1 MKAIQYLVCAFFLL
15 GPLRLVAQLDSL
27 YIDSLEN
34 VLRIGPDSSRLHT
47 LMELAGYLKAAR
59 RRDTASR
66 QMGLSYARRAQ
77 DLALAGDDQEIK
89 EEAIK
94 LLAFYYRRQNNQDSV
109 AYLEGLLNEYDYLE
123 GYELPDHYS
132 FRNQYYPLSLSDY
145 LQYHYDSTGFME
157 LEEVLAKNKFSSRK
171 PSRTVLAESD
181 GAWWFR
187 TRMIS
192 TSDFWEE
199 YTFYT
204 GGSQSRWDTV
214 HVYSLKPDSTWQK
227 QVTGNALSEDEWLIK
242 DASNHFSLKVAPR
255 AENIYYFRVRGAE
268 TAIEPNR
275 IDLSVIN
282 YHAYLQEEVK
292 DRHVNGIF
300 QGVVL
305 IQLFFFLLL
314 FLATKDKIYGYYALY
329 ILGLGLFILTVN
341 YANQWFG
348 LDRGMTLI
356 LYLASISFCVVG
368 MLTFSYSYLNL
379 DEYLPSWNKFM
390 KVYLPLFIGASLL
403 TGGCAFFLFQ
413 NFSPNDLPIL
423 LLFLTGFS
431 AIAYVC
437 LAFAAM
443 IFLPIW
449 GFRVNRKGY
458 SPAKYYLLATAFL
471 FLGVI
476 VPIILS
482 FFTDELTEA
491 GYKLGDLNPTILE
504 AGIALQLCLF
514 ALAVGHKRNLLEK
527 ERRAALENNL
537 EIQQKINAATDRFV
551 PYEFLRSLGRES
563 ILDVNLGDQ
572 VEKRVTLFFSDIRDY
587 TTLSE
592 QMTPQQNFIFLNQY
606 LGRVGP
612 VIKTNRGF
620 VNQYY
625 GDGLL
630 ALFMPN
636 GEENVLSEQDA
647 VKAALDMH
655 NQVREYNEERIIK
668 ERDPIRIG
676 IGIHTGSLMLG
687 VIGDEKRMDVGV
699 VSDTVNTTARLEG
712 LTKRYGVTTIVSGQ
726 TFQGLSDASEFR
738 YRPLGEVMVKGRK
751 TPIALYDF
759 FDGDPGQ
766 RFDLKSASLQYFLD
780 GYEAYFQRR
789 FKDAAGLFK
798 EVLKVFPNDL
808 ASQYF
813 LKHAEFNAKNG
824 VPEDWTGVEILTSK

>member
-1 MKAIQYLVCAFFLL
+1 MKTIQYLVFAILL
-15 GPLRLVAQLDSL
+15 TGPLSLWGQLDSL
-27 YIDSLEN
+27 YIDSLQNE
-34 VLRIGPDSSRLHT
+34 LRIGPDSSRLHT
-47 LMELAGYLKAAR
+47 LMELADHFKAAK
-59 RRDTASR
+59 RRDSVSR
-66 QMGLSYARRAQ
+66 QMGMSYARRAQ
-77 DLALAGDDQEIK
+77 ELALDGQDQEVK
-89 EEAIK
+89 EAALK
-94 LLAFYYRRQNNQDSV
+94 LLVFYYRRQDMRDSV
-109 AYLEGLLNEYDYLE
+109 AYLESLLNEYEYLE
-123 GYELPDHYS
+123 GFTFPSREALRDQIYPISLNDH
-132 FRNQYYPLSLSDY
+132 
-145 LQYHYDSTGFME
+145 LQFLYDSSGNLE
-157 LEEVLAKNKFSSRK
+157 LDEVIASKQFSSRK
-171 PSRTVLAESD
+171 PRKSELNTNT

-187 TRMIS
+187 TKMIS
-192 TSDFWEE
+192 TLNTWEE
-199 YTFYT
+199 YTFLT
-204 GGSQSRWDTV
+204 GGNQNSWDSV
-214 HVYSLKPDSTWQK
+214 EIYSLTPDSSWQK
-227 QVTGNALSEDEWLIK
+227 QETGDALPEDLWLIK
-242 DASNHFSLKVAPR
+242 DASNHFTINVAPNS
-255 AENIYYFRVRGAE
+255 ENLYYFRTRRTSASI
-268 TAIEPNR
+268 APNR
-275 IDLSVIN
+275 LDLSLIN
-282 YHAYLQEEVK
+282 YHAYLQEEIK

-314 FLATKDKIYGYYALY
+314 FLATKDKIYGYYVLY

-341 YANQWFG
+341 YSSMWFG
-348 LDRGMTLI
+348 LDRGGQLI
-356 LYLASISFCVVG
+356 LYLSSVSFCVIG

-379 DEYLPSWNKFM
+379 DEFLPGWKRTM
-390 KVYLPLFIGASLL
+390 KVFIPIFIGISVL
-403 TGGCAFFLFQ
+403 TAVSIVVLFKY
-413 NFSPNDLPIL
+413 
-423 LLFLTGFS
+423 FS
-431 AIAYVC
+431 ASDFPIVPIFVVGLFAISYCCMV
-437 LAFAAM
+437 FAAM

-449 GFRVNRKGY
+449 GFRVYSKGY
-458 SPAKYYLLATAFL
+458 TPAKYYLLATGFL
-471 FLGVI
+471 FLGVV

-482 FFTDELTEA
+482 FFTERLTEA

-630 ALFMPN
+630 ALFLPN
-636 GEENVLSEQDA
+636 GDEEVLSEQDA

-655 NQVREYNEERIIK
+655 SQVREYNEERVIK
-668 ERDPIRIG
+668 EREPIRIG

-726 TFQGLSDASEFR
+726 TFGGLSDPSEFR

-780 GYEAYFQRR
+780 GYEAYFQKR
-789 FKDAAGLFK
+789 FTEAAKLFRATL
-798 EVLKVFPNDL
+798 EIFPNDL

-813 LKHAEFNAKNG
+813 LTHAEFNAKNG
-824 VPEDWTGVEILTSK
+824 VADDWTGVEILTTK

>member
-1 MKAIQYLVCAFFLL
+1 MKPIQYLSFIILLL
-15 GPLRLVAQLDSL
+15 GPLSLVGQLDSL
-27 YIDSLEN
+27 YIDSLRNE
-34 VLRIGPDSSRLHT
+34 LEIGPDSSRLHT
-47 LMELAGYLKAAR
+47 LMALADHYKAAK
-59 RRDTASR
+59 RRDTTSR
-66 QMGLSYARRAQ
+66 KMGISYARRAKEI
-77 DLALAGDDQEIK
+77 AFAGDDQAIK
-89 EEAIK
+89 KEAIR
-94 LLAFYYRRQNNQDSV
+94 LLTFYYRRQDMRDSV
-109 AYLEGLLNEYDYLE
+109 SYLRGLLNEYDYLS
-123 GYELPDHYS
+123 GFELPDKKS
-132 FRNQYYPLSLSDY
+132 FRNQYNPISLEDH
-145 LQYHYDSTGFME
+145 LQYWYDSTGS
-157 LEEVLAKNKFSSRK
+157 LTIEEAIAINQFSSRK
-171 PSRTVLAESD
+171 PRTEDIEALD
-181 GAWWFR
+181 GAWWVR
-187 TRMIS
+187 TTMIS
-192 TSDFWEE
+192 NAPLWEE
-199 YTFYT
+199 YTFYM
-204 GGSQSRWDTV
+204 GGTQSRWDSV
-214 HVYSLKPDSTWQK
+214 SIFNLDPDSSWHEE
-227 QVTGNALSEDEWLIK
+227 VTGNALAEDQWLIK
-242 DASNHFSLKVAPR
+242 EASNHFILNLAP
-255 AENIYYFRVRGAE
+255 NSKSPFYFRVRGTSSGIA
-268 TAIEPNR
+268 PSR
-275 IDLSVIN
+275 IDLNVIN

-329 ILGLGLFILTVN
+329 IMGLGLFILTVN
-341 YANQWFG
+341 YASLWFG
-348 LDRGMTLI
+348 LDRGASMI
-356 LYLASISFCVVG
+356 LYLVSITFCVVG
-368 MLTFSYSYLNL
+368 MLTFSYNYLNIA
-379 DEYLPSWNKFM
+379 EHLPGWRKFM
-390 KVYLPLFIGASLL
+390 KVYLPLFIGISLL
-403 TGGCAFFLFQ
+403 TASSAGYLFQ
-413 NFSPNDLPIL
+413 NFKPTDLPIL
-423 LLFLTGFS
+423 LLFLTGMS
-431 AIAYVC
+431 TIVYAC
-437 LAFAAM
+437 LAIGAM

-449 GFRVNRKGY
+449 GFRVYSKGY
-458 SPAKYYLLATAFL
+458 SPAKYYLLATGFL

-482 FFTDELTEA
+482 FFTDELSEA

-592 QMTPQQNFIFLNQY
+592 QMTPKQNFIFLNQY

-630 ALFMPN
+630 ALFLPN
-636 GEENVLSEQDA
+636 GQEGVLSEQDA
-647 VKAALDMH
+647 VRAALDMH
-655 NQVREYNEERIIK
+655 HQVQEYNEERIIK

-726 TFQGLSDASEFR
+726 TFQGLSDLDEFR

-759 FDGDPGQ
+759 FDGDPSQ
-766 RFDLKSASLQYFLD
+766 RFDLKSASLQYFMD
-780 GYEAYFQRR
+780 GYEAYFQKR
-789 FKDAAGLFK
+789 FKDAAGLFR

-813 LKHAEFNAKNG
+813 LQHAEHYAQNG
-824 VPEDWTGVEILTSK
+824 VTEDWTGVEVLTTK

>member
-1 MKAIQYLVCAFFLL
+1 MKLTVRLL
-15 GPLRLVAQLDSL
+15 ILLMLGSISPLIGQVDSL
-27 YIDSLEN
+27 YVDSLQN
-34 VLRIGPDSSRLHT
+34 VLRTGPDSSRLHT
-47 LMELAGYLKAAR
+47 LMELAEHLKDAR
-59 RRDTASR
+59 RRDSLSR
-66 QMGLSYARRAQ
+66 QMGMDYAREATN
-77 DLALAGDDQEIK
+77 LALSSQDQEIK
-89 EEAIK
+89 EHALE
-94 LLAFYYRRQNNQDSV
+94 LMAFYYRRNDKRDSLD
-109 AYLEGLLNEYDYLE
+109 YIEELLNEFQYFE
-123 GYELPDHYS
+123 GYLIPDKAAH
-132 FRNQYYPLSLSDY
+132 RQKRYPTKLRTQ
-145 LQYHYDSTGFME
+145 LQYWYDSTGTLG
-157 LEEVLAKNKFSSRK
+157 LEEVIAIDQFSSRHPK
-171 PSRTVLAESD
+171 NPNED
-181 GAWWFR
+181 EGAWWFR
-187 TRMIS
+187 TKLIS
-192 TSDFWEE
+192 NADSWEDH
-199 YTFYT
+199 TFYS
-204 GGSQSRWDTV
+204 GGTQSRWDSLKI
-214 HVYSLKPDSTWQK
+214 YSLGLDSTWNEQI
-227 QVTGNALSEDEWLIK
+227 TGNALPEDEWLVK
-242 DASNHFSLKVAPR
+242 DASNHFVLSIPPNSQEL
-255 AENIYYFRVRGAE
+255 YYFRVRGSKTTLAPDGVE
-268 TAIEPNR
+268 
-275 IDLSVIN
+275 LSHVN
-282 YHAYLQEEVK
+282 YSNFLKEEVK

-300 QGVVL
+300 QGIVL

-314 FLATKDKIYGYYALY
+314 FLATKDRIYGYYALY
-329 ILGLGLFILTVN
+329 ITGLGLFILTVN
-341 YANQWFG
+341 YAGMWFG
-348 LDRGMTLI
+348 LSRETQVLLYI
-356 LYLASISFCVVG
+356 LSVSLCVIG
-368 MLTFSYSYLNL
+368 MLTFSFSYLNI
-379 DEYLPSWNKFM
+379 EERMPGWKRTVKIFI
-390 KVYLPLFIGASLL
+390 PLFIIVGILFSISLIFFIREVSAGNFASIFTVLMVVFGLGYVVML
-403 TGGCAFFLFQ
+403 T
-413 NFSPNDLPIL
+413 
-423 LLFLTGFS
+423 
-431 AIAYVC
+431 
-437 LAFAAM
+437 AAL

-449 GFRVNRKGY
+449 GFRVYNQGY
-458 SPAKYYLLATAFL
+458 TPAKFYLLATAFL
-471 FLGVI
+471 MLGVI
-476 VPIILS
+476 VPIFLS
-482 FFTDELTEA
+482 FFTEQLTEA
-491 GYKLGDLNPTILE
+491 GYRLGDLNPTILE

-630 ALFMPN
+630 ALFLPN
-636 GEENVLSEQDA
+636 GTDEENVLSEQDA

-655 NQVREYNEERIIK
+655 SQVREYNEERIIK

-726 TFQGLSDASEFR
+726 TFGGLTDPDAFK

-766 RFDLKSASLQYFLD
+766 RFDLKSASLKYFMD
-780 GYEAYFQRR
+780 GYEAFFQRR
-789 FKDAAGLFK
+789 FKDAAKLFK
-798 EVLKVFPNDL
+798 EVLKIFPNDL

-813 LKHAEFNAKNG
+813 LTHAEHNAKNG
-824 VPEDWTGVEILTSK
+824 VPDEWTGVEILTSK